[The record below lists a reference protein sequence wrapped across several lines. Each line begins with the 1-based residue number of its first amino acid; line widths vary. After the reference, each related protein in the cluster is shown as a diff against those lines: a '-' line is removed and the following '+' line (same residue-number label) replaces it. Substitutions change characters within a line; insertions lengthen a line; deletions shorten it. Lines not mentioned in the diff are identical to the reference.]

1 MKIRTQIS
9 TIALGIAAAC
19 TFGAETDT
27 TATPASPAQRLDA
40 YSAALEKQIAGFMHK
55 DMLHEADLAV
65 KARARLEATRPSAEK
80 KPRAKETLA
89 LLTTCSLLVEAA
101 TVQLQ
106 ALQAEAEARTL
117 LSKLKDKRGT
127 LNETHAS
134 ILEIER
140 SHASKLKSELDEEKR
155 RAAKLRNEAERK
167 FNELQSELISV
178 NQDARGTIISM
189 SDILFDV
196 GKASLTAD
204 LKTNLAKIAG
214 ILTVFKTSKVVV
226 EGHTD
231 NQGTAE
237 YNQTL
242 SEERAL
248 NVMEFLVEQG
258 VAPARLTSMGYGFT
272 KPVADNAT
280 REGRQK
286 NRRVDL
292 VIRDKKHQKQADDS
306 KDW

>member
-1 MKIRTQIS
+1 
-9 TIALGIAAAC
+9 
-19 TFGAETDT
+19 
-27 TATPASPAQRLDA
+27 
-40 YSAALEKQIAGFMHK
+40 
-55 DMLHEADLAV
+55 
-65 KARARLEATRPSAEK
+65 
-80 KPRAKETLA
+80 
-89 LLTTCSLLVEAA
+89 
-101 TVQLQ
+101 
-106 ALQAEAEARTL
+106 
-117 LSKLKDKRGT
+117 
-127 LNETHAS
+127 
-134 ILEIER
+134 
-140 SHASKLKSELDEEKR
+140 
-155 RAAKLRNEAERK
+155 
-167 FNELQSELISV
+167 
-178 NQDARGTIISM
+178 
-189 SDILFDV
+189 
-196 GKASLTAD
+196 
-204 LKTNLAKIAG
+204 
-214 ILTVFKTSKVVV
+214 LTVFKTSKVVV

-258 VAPARLTSMGYGFT
+258 VAPERLTSMGYGFT